1 MKDSSRL
8 EALIR
13 SRRIELFELVELIE
27 TTFESGNVK
36 EIAVSKRMT
45 IYMEASAM
53 AQIKL
58 TMALSHY
65 DRHIPLF
72 DGSVQ
77 AEGVDLQVLEVGQS
91 EPLKHGRDR
100 HERMLQK
107 GEFDVCE
114 LSLSSYLMATS
125 RGMPFTAIPV
135 FPRRLFSLSQ
145 MWVNI
150 DNGINSPQDLIGKRV
165 GLSTFQTTLS
175 VLAKGDLQSE
185 YDVPWRKMDWVVSK
199 EEAVPFKPQEG
210 VRIELVAPGKK
221 MGAMLEQGEISAL
234 MVPHPPQQAL
244 KGSPKIRRLFADPKQ
259 EEIKYFRKNGYY
271 PIMHV
276 VAFKDE
282 VLAKNS
288 WLAQS
293 IMAAFDKAKETSVA
307 YYDDPNWSRFVWG
320 RHLFEEERKAFG
332 DNPWP
337 HGVKKNRAN
346 LERFISYSLDQGL
359 IEKKLEVEE
368 LFAVTTLDS

>member
-1 MKDSSRL
+1 
-8 EALIR
+8 
-13 SRRIELFELVELIE
+13 
-27 TTFESGNVK
+27 
-36 EIAVSKRMT
+36 
-45 IYMEASAM
+45 M

-65 DRHIPLF
+65 DRHLPFF
-72 DGSVQ
+72 DRSVH
-77 AEGVDLQVLEVGQS
+77 AEGIDLQVLEVGQS

-107 GEFDVCE
+107 SEFDICE
-114 LSLSSYLMATS
+114 LSLSSYLMAKS

-145 MWVNI
+145 MWVNVDARI
-150 DNGINSPQDLIGKRV
+150 DSPQDLVGKRV

-185 YDVPWRKMDWVVSK
+185 YNVPWRKMDWVVSK
-199 EEAVPFKPQEG
+199 EEAVSFQPQEG
-210 VRIELVAPGKK
+210 VHMELIASGKK
-221 MGAMLEQGEISAL
+221 IGAMLEQGEIAAL
-234 MVPHPPQQAL
+234 MMPHPPQQAL
-244 KGSPKIRRLFADPKQ
+244 KGSAKIRRLFAEPKQ
-259 EEIKYFRKNGYY
+259 EEIKYFQKNGYY
-271 PIMHV
+271 PIMHL

-282 VLAKNS
+282 VLEKNP
-288 WLAQS
+288 WLAQNV
-293 IMAAFDKAKETSVA
+293 MAAFDKAKEACAA

-332 DNPWP
+332 EDPWP

-346 LERFISYSLDQGL
+346 LERFIGYSLDQGL
-359 IEKKLEVEE
+359 MEKKLELGE
-368 LFAVTTLDS
+368 LFAATTLDS